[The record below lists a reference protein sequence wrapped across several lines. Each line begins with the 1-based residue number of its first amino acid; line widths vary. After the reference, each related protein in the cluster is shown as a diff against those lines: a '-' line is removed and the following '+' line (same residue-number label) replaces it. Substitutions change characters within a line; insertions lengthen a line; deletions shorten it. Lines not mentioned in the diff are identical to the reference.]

1 MSYVDLF
8 GNVVEENLILTE
20 KYIEPPFSVLD
31 GRSQRWQQRKQKWK
45 QMGLKSEEGRD
56 AKAYELAKK
65 LKEAGFAIVDYS
77 NSTATVSKTSIV
89 KRGTKES
96 DELLLSTVGVGK
108 VEKGDEE
115 EGIDYSIIVGKDYEG
130 DSKDNK
136 ENK

>member
-56 AKAYELAKK
+56 AKAYELQSLNAK
-65 LKEAGFAIVDYS
+65 AG
-77 NSTATVSKTSIV
+77 
-89 KRGTKES
+89 RG
-96 DELLLSTVGVGK
+96 G
-108 VEKGDEE
+108 
-115 EGIDYSIIVGKDYEG
+115 
-130 DSKDNK
+130 NK
-136 ENK
+136 